1 MYLDL
6 EDYKPDTPRV
16 NRAMSVREGVLIAL
30 LTHAIGIIAWLLM
43 PAVPP
48 DRTSLDSLS
57 EDPPVRYVQTMPQ
70 MPEVARQRPE
80 PVDRSPKADATPVPK
95 ADTPPDKPTAAPTEK
110 PAVTGDVPAPVVPPA
125 STSATVPDIA
135 SKVAAD
141 PAPSLTRPTTTM
153 GNSLRNLQ
161 QFLQT
166 QNVNQDAGD
175 GADQN
180 ADIKFDDKGID
191 FNPWLRRFVAQ
202 VKRNWLVP
210 QAAMMMRGRVVIQFN
225 VLRNGTITDLKIVQ
239 SSGIPPFDSAAF
251 NSLKLSNPTLAL
263 PTEYPDDKAFFT
275 VTFHYNEREKL
286 S

>member
-6 EDYKPDTPRV
+6 EDYRPDTPRV

-30 LTHAIGIIAWLLM
+30 LAHAIGIIAWLLM
-43 PAVPP
+43 PPLPP
-48 DRTSLDSLS
+48 NRATLDSLS
-57 EDPPVRYVQTMPQ
+57 EDPPVRYVQMMPTQ

-80 PVDRSPKADATPVPK
+80 PVDRSPKADAVPVPK
-95 ADTPPDKPTAAPTEK
+95 ADTPPDKPTASPTEK
-110 PAVTGDVPAPVVPPA
+110 PTVTGDLPAPVVPPS
-125 STSATVPDIA
+125 STSSTVPDIA
-135 SKVAAD
+135 SKVTAD
-141 PAPSLTRPTTTM
+141 PTPSLTRPTTTM

-166 QNVNQDAGD
+166 QSVAADSGD

-210 QAAMMMRGRVVIQFN
+210 QNAMMMRGNVVIQFY
-225 VLRNGTITDLKIVQ
+225 VLRNGTITDLKIVRT
-239 SSGIPPFDSAAF
+239 SGIPPFDSAAF

-275 VTFHYNEREKL
+275 VTFHYNERER
-286 S
+286 